1 MSFFHKKLLDAIV
14 EELKETFSREELATK
29 SLSAKNGYGL
39 LDTDKV
45 DLLKQRVCIQHG
57 ASRDDWKLVLPH
69 VKGRLREYRKKIE
82 EYFSNEKWVIWE
94 I

>member
-14 EELKETFSREELATK
+14 ETFSREELATK

-69 VKGRLREYRKKIE
+69 VKGRLREYRKKNE
-82 EYFSNEKWVIWE
+82 EYLSNEKWVIWE